1 MPVPEKLASKR
12 LSSLYV
18 STRFSRT
25 AVNWVIPHDIKN
37 HGVSLFV
44 VVHSYPIQ
52 SKIMG
57 YAMAKR
63 LYREHELAFRTQYAE
78 LKERTLAAGEL
89 LPGTPGSL
97 ALRSGSGRAYW
108 YRVFYTVPRKAWE
121 EFVCKEGDEETL
133 NAMRDRMAFAEWATD
148 QMSALRK
155 LGFQVAD
162 KATARVLV
170 ELHNRKAFDA
180 GLVLVGTLGYMA
192 WLNELGAIAVGA
204 RTLDIDL
211 ARRQQLKLAA
221 PLPFLETMKDT
232 GLPFVAVPGL
242 PSTTPPTS
250 VKLPGIAGLRVDV
263 LAPGKVLGAAINVP
277 ELEWVAQAI
286 PYYDYLLADAERG
299 AMLAGGHCIPLRL
312 PQAARFVWHK
322 FYASTQRHNS
332 LEKAKKDQQQA
343 LVLGAV
349 LADHDSHEFMRAFKA
364 APRPMLAP
372 IKPLLNRLTD
382 SAAAHPALVELLHQ
396 CLG

>member
-1 MPVPEKLASKR
+1 
-12 LSSLYV
+12 
-18 STRFSRT
+18 
-25 AVNWVIPHDIKN
+25 
-37 HGVSLFV
+37 
-44 VVHSYPIQ
+44 
-52 SKIMG
+52 MG
-57 YAMAKR
+57 YAMANR

-78 LKERTLAAGEL
+78 LKERTLVAGKL

-108 YRVFYTVPRKAWE
+108 YRVFYTLPRKAWE
-121 EFVCKEGDEETL
+121 EIVGKESDEETL
-133 NAMRDRMAFAEWATD
+133 NTMRERMAFAEWAAK
-148 QMSALRK
+148 QVSSLRK

-170 ELHNRKAFDA
+170 ELHNRQTFDA
-180 GLVLVGTLGYMA
+180 GLILVGTLGYMA
-192 WLNELGAIAVGA
+192 WLNELGAIAVSA
-204 RTLDIDL
+204 RTLDIDI

-221 PLPFLETMKDT
+221 PLPFLETMKAT

-242 PSTTPPTS
+242 LSSAPSTS
-250 VKLPGIAGLRVDV
+250 VKLPGVDGLRVDV

-286 PYYDYLLADAERG
+286 PYYDYLLADAENA

-322 FYASTQRHNS
+322 FYASTQRQNFH
-332 LEKAKKDQQQA
+332 EKAKKDLQQA

-349 LADHDSHEFMRAFKA
+349 LADNDSHELRRAFEA
-364 APRPMLAP
+364 APQPMLAP
-372 IKPLLNRLTD
+372 VKPLLNLLSD
-382 SAAAHPALVELLHQ
+382 KAAAHPALVELLHQ
-396 CLG
+396 CLGKPGSAREV